1 MLPRMLHVVAL
12 AFSASALVASVPQDE
27 PRAPG
32 LTLRLF
38 ELPYA
43 PKTIPTLAPDQT
55 PNVDRR
61 IATLGLR
68 NGDFG
73 ELGAPHLSHALG
85 WLAIEEAGTYR
96 LQLASDDGSRMSL
109 DGERIVDNDGAH
121 GTIRVASEPL
131 ELSAGEHALFIEHFD
146 SGGSRE
152 LRLEWQTPGSTEFV
166 EVPESAL
173 RCEFDPTRVTSPGP
187 KLLEDGLKPGSGLPV
202 AGVHPG
208 WRVENIRPEG
218 FEPSVGSMAFLP
230 DGRLALGTF
239 SPLQR
244 DEVSLPDIESKEPD
258 RIWALDIDSGEVT
271 EIATDVFEPTGMLWF
286 DGALHVANR
295 RAVVRLDDADGDGY
309 FERQSVVGDGW
320 EGWNYHQFA
329 FDLVERD
336 GLLYTA
342 LSTSMAPPGWE
353 GMETNSGPNGP
364 MRGGIVEIDP
374 TSGDSRII
382 AGGTRTPNG
391 LGLDA
396 NGRLYYADNQGAWMP
411 TSILGHVRPGA
422 FFGHH
427 NWLDFVP
434 KLRERFPDGGHSS
447 AYADRP
453 RELPALWL
461 PHGEVVNSPTDVLL
475 IEEGAFAGQLLLG
488 ELTAGGIRRAVLEE
502 VDGVMQGCL
511 LRFTQGLE
519 CGVQRLEWGPDG
531 ALYACGIGAN
541 GNWSWRGKRFGLQ
554 RLVPTGESVFEIHSV
569 RATPEGF
576 AVQFTQPVDAE
587 WLADVGNY
595 DLSCWTYAPTKAYG
609 GPKVAVRDLEVT
621 RAVPLS
627 GVPGVHLHVAGLEVG
642 TCVYLQLAPT
652 STRGEELWSG
662 EAWYTLN
669 RLPVADSERSADAVR
684 IPLWNGGS
692 GPVMRTAETWPPAN
706 LSDVEVREARGPLPL
721 TRDSRELRAR
731 VGVHAAELHLEHRST
746 GEGVGQLDVG
756 LLSGGPQADTGV
768 EVGFDAGPEWAHSKF
783 GFRDGDRFGLRFYVP
798 AASESNHVEL
808 RGIWFEHV
816 PEPVNPGPWRDLLSD
831 PDDWAPRGGAA
842 EYAFGDGK
850 LRGVARAGTPNTYM
864 ASVERFGDF
873 ELLFEVKVHPELNSG
888 VQIRS
893 DVDGGFENRTGQMT
907 GFQVE
912 IDPSERAWSGGLYEA
927 GARAWVHPL
936 HAAPYA
942 RRAWRQGE
950 WNRYRVVAD
959 GPWVR
964 TWINGVPAAEVFD
977 DARLEGHLGLQ
988 VHNIPAPE
996 AGAEPEELTVEWRR
1010 MRLRELR

>member
-1 MLPRMLHVVAL
+1 MLHLAAWAL
-12 AFSASALVASVPQDE
+12 SATVCFSSTPQDE
-27 PRAPG
+27 PRAAG

-55 PNVDRR
+55 PNMDRR
-61 IATLGLR
+61 IASLGLR
-68 NGDFG
+68 NEAFG
-73 ELGAPHLSHALG
+73 ELGAPHLTHAIG
-85 WLAIEEAGTYR
+85 WLWIEEAGTYR

-121 GTIRVASEPL
+121 GTQRVASASL

-152 LRLEWQTPGSTEFV
+152 LRLEWQTPGSDDFV
-166 EVPESAL
+166 EVPETAL

-187 KLLEDGLKPGSGLPV
+187 KLLEDGLKPGTGLPV

-208 WRVENIRPEG
+208 WMVENIRPEG

-230 DGRLALGTF
+230 DGRLAVGTF

-244 DEVSLPDIESKEPD
+244 DEVSLPDIEAKAAD
-258 RIWALDIDSGEVT
+258 KVWALDVDSGEVT

-295 RAVVRLDDADGDGY
+295 KAVVRLDDMDGDGY
-309 FERQSVVGDGW
+309 FEQHTVVGDGW

-353 GMETNSGPNGP
+353 GMQTNSGPNGP

-374 TSGDSRII
+374 SSGDARII

-391 LGLDA
+391 LGLDSK
-396 NGRLYYADNQGAWMP
+396 GHLFYADNQGGWMP
-411 TSILGHVRPGA
+411 TSILGHVRPGV

-427 NWLDFVP
+427 NWTEFVP
-434 KLRERFPDGGHSS
+434 KLSERFPEGGHPS
-447 AYADRP
+447 AYMDRP
-453 RELPALWL
+453 RVLPALWL
-461 PHGEVVNSPTDVLL
+461 PHGEVVNSPTDILEVPD
-475 IEEGAFAGQLLLG
+475 GAFAGQLLIG
-488 ELTAGGIRRAVLEE
+488 ELTAGGIRRACMEE
-502 VDGVMQGCL
+502 VQGVLQGCL

-531 ALYACGIGAN
+531 ALYAGGIGAN

-554 RLVPTGESVFEIHSV
+554 RLVPTGKDVFEIHSV

-576 AVQFTQPVDAE
+576 VVQFTQPVDAE
-587 WLADVGNY
+587 WLQDTSNY
-595 DLSCWTYAPTKAYG
+595 AVSSWTYEPTQAYG
-609 GPKVAVRDLEVT
+609 GPKVGVREHAVAKAT
-621 RAVPLS
+621 PLS
-627 GVPGVHLHVAGLEVG
+627 GIPGVHLEIEGLSEG
-642 TCVYLQLAPT
+642 TCVHIVTEPE
-652 STRGEELWSG
+652 SVNGDSIWSG

-669 RLPVADSERSADAVR
+669 RKPREQESLPLDVVK
-684 IPLWNGGS
+684 IPVWNEGS
-692 GPVMRTAETWPPAN
+692 GPTLKVGDAWPPDNRSAEWLLN
-706 LSDVEVREARGPLPL
+706 ASEFLSL
-721 TRDSRELRAR
+721 TGGQSAAMTTLTWTTWMRFYPR
-731 VGVHAAELHLEHRST
+731 VQSESESLFGSWWVTPIAPGEKRKYGIDASYPGVFAKTT
-746 GEGVGQLDVG
+746 GRFGTDERLGYMEF
-756 LLSGGPQADTGV
+756 SAGGG
-768 EVGFDAGPEWAHSKF
+768 
-783 GFRDGDRFGLRFYVP
+783 DGDSGMDLREV
-798 AASESNHVEL
+798 SVIH
-808 RGIWFEHV
+808 R
-816 PEPVNPGPWRDLLSD
+816 PEPIDPGPWRDLLSD
-831 PDDWAPRGGAA
+831 PRAWQPRGGQA
-842 EYAFGDGK
+842 EFSFGAGS
-850 LRGVARAGTPNTYM
+850 LRGTALPNSPNTYLT
-864 ASVERFGDF
+864 SQERFADF

-893 DVDGGFENRTGQMT
+893 DVEGGFENRTGQLA

-912 IDPSERAWSGGLYEA
+912 IDPSERAWSGGLYET
-927 GARAWVHPL
+927 GGRAWVHPL

-950 WNRYRVVAD
+950 WNRYRVIAD
-959 GPWVR
+959 GPWIR
-964 TWINGVPAAEVFD
+964 TWVNGVPAAEIYD
-977 DARLEGHLGLQ
+977 EARLDGHLGLQ
-988 VHNIPAPE
+988 VHSVPDL
-996 AGAEPEELTVEWRR
+996 EESRQVQWRS

>member
-1 MLPRMLHVVAL
+1 MLCLAPVAL
-12 AFSASALVASVPQDE
+12 CVPLTLQSE
-27 PRAPG
+27 PHSTG

-43 PKTIPTLAPDQT
+43 PEAIPTLAPDQT
-55 PNVDRR
+55 PNIDRR
-61 IATLGLR
+61 ITSLGLR
-68 NGDFG
+68 NEDFG
-73 ELGAPHLSHALG
+73 EVGSPHLTHAIG
-85 WLAIEEAGTYR
+85 WLWIEEAGTYR

-109 DGERIVDNDGAH
+109 DGARIVDNDGAH

-131 ELSAGEHALFIEHFD
+131 ELTAGEHALFIEHFD
-146 SGGSRE
+146 SGGNRE
-152 LRLEWQTPGSTEFV
+152 LRLEWLRPGTDAFV

-187 KLLEDGLKPGSGLPV
+187 KLLEGGLRPGFGLPV
-202 AGVHPG
+202 SGVHPG
-208 WRVENIRPEG
+208 WRLEDIRPEG

-244 DEVSLPDIESKEPD
+244 DEVRLPDIESKEPD
-258 RIWALDIDSGEVT
+258 KIWALDVDSGEVI
-271 EIATDVFEPTGMLWF
+271 EVATGVFEPTGMLWF

-295 RAVVRLDDADGDGY
+295 KAVVRLDDADGDGY
-309 FERQSVVGDGW
+309 FEQHTVVGAGW

-353 GMETNSGPNGP
+353 GMQTNSGPNGP

-374 TSGDSRII
+374 TSGDTRVI

-396 NGRLYYADNQGAWMP
+396 DGRLFYSDNQGAWMP

-434 KLRERFPDGGHSS
+434 KLGERFPDGGHPS

-531 ALYACGIGAN
+531 ALYVGGIGAN

-554 RLVPTGESVFEIHSV
+554 RLVPTGQQVFEIHSV
-569 RATPEGF
+569 RATTEGF
-576 AVQFTQPVDAE
+576 AVQFTQPLEVDG
-587 WLADVGNY
+587 LTDVGNY
-595 DLSCWTYAPTKAYG
+595 DLSCWTYAPTQEYG
-609 GPKVAVRDLEVT
+609 GPKVNVRSLEVT
-621 RAVPLS
+621 RAEPLS
-627 GVPGVHLHVAGLEVG
+627 GVPGVHLHVAGLEAG
-642 TCVYLQLAPT
+642 TCVHLQLAPT
-652 STRGEELWSG
+652 SAQGEELWSG

-669 RLPVADSERSADAVR
+669 RLPEANSERTASSVR
-684 IPLWNGGS
+684 IPLWNGAT
-692 GPVMRTAETWPPAN
+692 GPVMRAGEAWPPSNQSGLDLVVAPEALLLKAGGADLRSTTRMSSARGWVQYRAGEPEPSQLAVTL
-706 LSDVEVREARGPLPL
+706 LSEQFEYDSGIEFRYAAKKVWSAVSFLAGNSDLVELSIAASPKAASKVVELGRAWVEHTPEVRE
-721 TRDSRELRAR
+721 
-731 VGVHAAELHLEHRST
+731 
-746 GEGVGQLDVG
+746 
-756 LLSGGPQADTGV
+756 
-768 EVGFDAGPEWAHSKF
+768 
-783 GFRDGDRFGLRFYVP
+783 
-798 AASESNHVEL
+798 
-808 RGIWFEHV
+808 
-816 PEPVNPGPWRDLLSD
+816 PGPWRSLFAESELWSV
-831 PDDWAPRGGAA
+831 RGGQANFKFEDDRVIGEA
-842 EYAFGDGK
+842 QK
-850 LRGVARAGTPNTYM
+850 NTPNTYLVFEEEF
-864 ASVERFGDF
+864 SDF
-873 ELLFEVKVHPELNSG
+873 ELLFETRVDSKLNSG
-888 VQIRS
+888 VQFRS
-893 DVDGGFENRTGQMT
+893 EVEGGFDHRSGQLA

-912 IDPSERAWSGGLYEA
+912 IDPSKRSWSGGLYET
-927 GARAWVHPL
+927 GGREWVHPL

-942 RRAWRQGE
+942 RRAWKSGQ
-950 WNRYRVVAD
+950 WNRVRVVAD
-959 GPWVR
+959 GPWIR
-964 TWINGVPAAEVFD
+964 TWINGVPAAEIFD
-977 DARLEGHLGLQ
+977 EERMEGHLGLQ
-988 VHNIPAPE
+988 VHSVDRLRDARF
-996 AGAEPEELTVEWRR
+996 VEWRNL
-1010 MRLRELR
+1010 RLREL

>member
-1 MLPRMLHVVAL
+1 MLCLASVAL
-12 AFSASALVASVPQDE
+12 CLPLCLQDE
-27 PRAPG
+27 PRQAG

-61 IATLGLR
+61 VDSLGLR
-68 NGDFG
+68 NEAFG
-73 ELGAPHLSHALG
+73 ELGAPHLTHAIG
-85 WLAIEEAGTYR
+85 WLWIEEVGTYR

-121 GTIRVASEPL
+121 GTLRVASEPL

-152 LRLEWQTPGSTEFV
+152 LRLEWQTPGSEAFV

-187 KLLEDGLKPGSGLPV
+187 KLLEDGLKPGTGLPV

-208 WRVENIRPEG
+208 WRVEDIRPEG

-244 DEVSLPDIESKEPD
+244 DEVSLPDIESKAPD
-258 RIWALDIDSGEVT
+258 AIWALDVDSGEVT

-309 FERQSVVGDGW
+309 FEQHTVVGDGW

-353 GMETNSGPNGP
+353 GMQTNSGPNGP

-374 TSGDSRII
+374 TSGDARVI

-391 LGLDA
+391 LGLDSA
-396 NGRLYYADNQGAWMP
+396 GNLFYADNQGAWMP
-411 TSILGHVRPGA
+411 TSILGHVRPGV
-422 FFGHH
+422 FFGHR
-427 NWLDFVP
+427 NWTEFVP
-434 KLRERFPDGGHSS
+434 KLSERFPEGGHPS
-447 AYADRP
+447 AYMDRP

-461 PHGEVVNSPTDVLL
+461 PHGEVVNSPTDILEVPD
-475 IEEGAFAGQLLLG
+475 GAFAGQLLIG
-488 ELTAGGIRRAVLEE
+488 ELTAGGIRRACMEE
-502 VDGVMQGCL
+502 VQGVLQGCL

-531 ALYACGIGAN
+531 ALYAGGIGAN

-554 RLVPTGESVFEIHSV
+554 RLVPTGEEVFEIHSV

-576 AVQFTQPVDAE
+576 AVQFTQPVDPE
-587 WLADVGNY
+587 WLQDTSNY
-595 DLSCWTYAPTKAYG
+595 AVSSWTYEPTQAYG
-609 GPKVAVRDLEVT
+609 GPKVGVVEHAVAKAT
-621 RAVPLS
+621 PLS
-627 GVPGVHLHVAGLEVG
+627 GLPGVHLEIEGLREG
-642 TCVYLQLAPT
+642 TCVHLVAEPESLN
-652 STRGEELWSG
+652 GEPIWSG

-669 RLPVADSERSADAVR
+669 RKPREREGLPLDVVAIPVWNESSGPTLKIGDAWPPDNRSAE
-684 IPLWNGGS
+684 S
-692 GPVMRTAETWPPAN
+692 
-706 LSDVEVREARGPLPL
+706 
-721 TRDSRELRAR
+721 
-731 VGVHAAELHLEHRST
+731 
-746 GEGVGQLDVG
+746 
-756 LLSGGPQADTGV
+756 LLSGSEFLSLRGGQSAAMTTRTWKTWMRFYPRAQSESESLFGSWWVTPIAPGEKRKIGIDSRYPGFFARKTGRFGT
-768 EVGFDAGPEWAHSKF
+768 EEHLGYMEFSAG
-783 GFRDGDRFGLRFYVP
+783 GRDGDSGIDLREV
-798 AASESNHVEL
+798 SVLHQ
-808 RGIWFEHV
+808 
-816 PEPVNPGPWRDLLSD
+816 PEPIDPGPWRDLLSD
-831 PDDWAPRGGAA
+831 PQAWQPRGGQA
-842 EYAFGDGK
+842 EFSFGEGS
-850 LRGVARAGTPNTYM
+850 LRGTALSNSPNTYLT
-864 ASVERFGDF
+864 SQERFADF

-893 DVDGGFENRTGQMT
+893 DVQGGFDNRAGQLA

-912 IDPSERAWSGGLYEA
+912 IDPSARAWSGGLYET
-927 GARAWVHPL
+927 GGRAWVHPL

-959 GPWVR
+959 GPWIR
-964 TWINGVPAAEVFD
+964 TWINGVPAAEIYD
-977 DARLEGHLGLQ
+977 EARMEGHLGLQ
-988 VHNIPAPE
+988 VHSVPDRGE
-996 AGAEPEELTVEWRR
+996 DGAQADEPLTVEWRR
-1010 MRLRELR
+1010 LRIRELR